1 MSGDFNPNGA
11 GDTAPKPSSD
21 GQGGRP
27 LPPPSFPPGAKRVNA
42 PRAQPGSEDLSA
54 ALIHPDDPIPQ
65 RTGDVPDH
73 AFISPDEPIRR
84 SAGGAPDDAFISPD
98 EPIRQ
103 RAPHSGTLVREVI
116 DPDEVVVTGIG
127 DDAHMDPDELAAGFD
142 PHVLEV
148 VDQVGKLAEALKR
161 RGEAGLRST
170 PDMTRFEATLRAYCV
185 GYLAGRRAADEE
197 G

>member
-73 AFISPDEPIRR
+73 AFISPDEPIR
-84 SAGGAPDDAFISPD
+84 
-98 EPIRQ
+98 Q

-170 PDMTRFEATLRAYCV
+170 PEMTRFEATLRAYCV